1 MVRLEKVERIPVP
14 TFVKEPAPVIFPVIQ
29 RAEVE
34 FPALEFVPE
43 ASVIVPV

>member
-34 FPALEFVPE
+34 FPTLEFVAE
-43 ASVIVPV
+43 AKVMIPV